1 MIVLFCR
8 TPAKRTP
15 DSRDEHANPTQL
27 NGILTVLRGESKNDA
42 NVLTSSEKVGHRPA
56 GQRKAAIEGPIAAQ
70 SSRIKIY
77 LPKNFCR
84 FFKPLTAISSRV
96 QYWENDALS
105 AYQHRANFALRFEK
119 SRFLLEGLDEFKN
132 LSSPLG
138 GGISIGGVEIERFT
152 WIDVYK
158 LTYDLSEKTDV
169 YIEALER
176 RAKTAP

>member
-96 QYWENDALS
+96 GSIRRQMAAALAMIS
-105 AYQHRANFALRFEK
+105 TR
-119 SRFLLEGLDEFKN
+119 ST
-132 LSSPLG
+132 SSPTR
-138 GGISIGGVEIERFT
+138 SPRT
-152 WIDVYK
+152 
-158 LTYDLSEKTDV
+158 
-169 YIEALER
+169 
-176 RAKTAP
+176 RAKAVTRSAPIAPYISSAIMLRT